1 MLKNILKRLLSTV
14 IVLIGVSI
22 MAFALVRLGGGDP
35 ARLMLSET
43 ATEEEVEVQREKMGL
58 DKPYVEQY
66 ITYMKGILQGDLGY
80 SYNYKMP
87 VSTLI
92 MNRLP
97 YTAKLAGCAMLLS
110 ILISI
115 PLGVIAGVKKG
126 TGVDIF
132 ATFWALLGLSLIHI

>member
-92 MNRLP
+92 MNRMP
-97 YTAKLAGCAMLLS
+97 
-110 ILISI
+110 
-115 PLGVIAGVKKG
+115 
-126 TGVDIF
+126 
-132 ATFWALLGLSLIHI
+132 